1 MKETQVCICTKCGH
15 VERHEKRS
23 LTKCPQCRFG
33 FPVWTNESTAA
44 KIMTGLFRLGRE
56 GGEKK

>member
-1 MKETQVCICTKCGH
+1 MKDKDVFICTDCGH
-15 VERHEKRS
+15 VEWRKAIHDDCP
-23 LTKCPQCRFG
+23 KCG
-33 FPVWTNESTAA
+33 SGWWVWMDQSTAA